1 MKNNAHAI
9 KSQFRRSASR
19 FYLINLAV
27 LLFLAAMLYLASE
40 YNYYAQAFI
49 PITTLFLIWLF
60 NAGKLLRCPACH
72 QIVRSK
78 EGLIRM
84 PTKCI
89 HCDTLLA

>member
-1 MKNNAHAI
+1 VKNNADAI

-72 QIVRSK
+72 QVVRSK

-84 PTKCI
+84 PTKCT
-89 HCDTLLA
+89 HCDTSLA